1 MDAVTGGVG
10 GSVAGIPGGAEG
22 DLVRVQPGISH
33 GAQSFGYA
41 LLPWKV
47 RVPGCVDDAIGR
59 PGVSA
64 KLNRGLFCKL
74 TSVVASAGYGKT
86 CAVASWATGLA
97 RRGGASAPVVAWY
110 AIGAQEGNA
119 QMFWGYVCAALC
131 AAEPQLEGSLADLRF
146 PEDEGALA
154 RALDCAIVS
163 ASALRDRIV
172 LVLDDFHNV
181 QDEPSIAWGMRYLVQ
196 NLPANMHLVITS
208 RRPLALPLAKMRV
221 AGQLVS
227 IDENDLRFSSDEAS
241 EFFARS
247 SACRQADS
255 RQAQRQDVGSAPITC
270 QPDMLARIEAY
281 THGWPAGCRL
291 VAMLGE
297 GGQAGAALDSEE
309 VRDGMSDYLF
319 EEVFLGLPAD
329 YRDFLLK
336 TSVVESF
343 CPSLAA
349 ALTGMD
355 RAQAQGMAEA
365 LAQGDL
371 FIERI
376 EHKGLES
383 WYRYHLL
390 FADMLRRRAAG
401 TASSLDA
408 CRRAARDWYAEN
420 GYLEQAVSLCAT
432 LGDWD
437 VLRDIIVANWRALY
451 MSDSHQELVRWASR
465 MPEPVVL
472 SSPFLCAVLAMPYA
486 LAGRF
491 DLANSLIM
499 HAVDRLKSGEDF
511 LFALCMVQKAFLAS
525 FKARYTDMRQ
535 FAERA
540 LKYLP
545 DDEPYLRGM
554 MFQVLASSYSATDPL
569 RARSLFTQAVQ
580 EQAGLNNK
588 NLACSALGNLAMC
601 CANLG
606 LMGEARMHAHAALS
620 LYGEAERPCKPM
632 LSHSYLAQALAD
644 YEAGELDEAR
654 ASLEAFDRL
663 TAPQGTSVEMTGEA
677 LALKAKLLA
686 CLGGVGAPRDAQGAG
701 ADGEAR
707 ALFVRGLNASV
718 VGAAMVFPQAS
729 LVKPHAAA
737 VCEAARAGLT
747 AGMGHEGQLRVLEAL
762 AEWCAGPVSKA
773 RCEEFCAFVDAID
786 PQEPA
791 LVVHAQVAA
800 ALLCESAACIVR
812 ADAYLQAAVMRVET
826 GGPTRCLVENADALR
841 PTATR
846 LMATCRSSLVVAR
859 LNELFGGHTD
869 GAGRQDASGIS
880 CLTEREVDVMRLV
893 AAGMS
898 VAQAAEH
905 MVVSR
910 ETVKKHLANIYAKLG
925 VHSKMQ
931 AVALLRERGV
941 L

>member
-1 MDAVTGGVG
+1 MDAVTGGAG
-10 GSVAGIPGGAEG
+10 GSAAEIPGDADGGLSSAQG
-22 DLVRVQPGISH
+22 DPSR
-33 GAQSFGYA
+33 GAQTLGYA

-59 PGVSA
+59 LGVSA

-86 CAVASWATGLA
+86 CAVASWAASLA
-97 RRGGASAPVVAWY
+97 RRGGVPAPVVAWY
-110 AIGAQEGNA
+110 AIGAQEANVP
-119 QMFWGYVCAALC
+119 MFWGYVCASLC
-131 AAEPQLEGSLADLRF
+131 AAAPQLEGSLADLHF
-146 PEDEGALA
+146 PEDQGALA

-163 ASALRDRIV
+163 VASLDGRVV

-181 QDEPSIAWGMRYLVQ
+181 QDEPSIAWGVRYLVQ

-227 IDENDLRFSSDEAS
+227 IDENDLRFSSDEAA
-241 EFFARS
+241 EFFARNAEGRS
-247 SACRQADS
+247 PDPGLAQADP
-255 RQAQRQDVGSAPITC
+255 AACACP
-270 QPDMLARIEAY
+270 PDALARIEAY

-297 GGQAGAALDSEE
+297 GGQADAALDFEA
-309 VRDGMSDYLF
+309 VREGMSDYLF
-319 EEVFLGLPAD
+319 EEVFLGLPAEQ
-329 YRDFLLK
+329 RDFLLK

-355 RAQAQGMAEA
+355 RAQAQAMAET
-365 LAQGDL
+365 LARGDL
-371 FIERI
+371 FVERI
-376 EHKGLES
+376 EHQGLES
-383 WYRYHLL
+383 WYRYHTL
-390 FADMLRRRAAG
+390 FADMLKRRAAG
-401 TASSLDA
+401 LASSLGA
-408 CRRAARDWYAEN
+408 CRRAARDWYAKN
-420 GYLEQAVSLCAT
+420 GYLEQAVSLCST

-437 VLRDIIVANWRALY
+437 ALRDIIVANWRALY
-451 MSDSHQELVRWASR
+451 MSDSHRELVRWASR

-491 DLANSLIM
+491 DLANSLVM
-499 HAVDRLKSGEDF
+499 HAIDRLKSGEDF
-511 LFALCMVQKAFLAS
+511 LFAFCMVQKAYLAS
-525 FKARYTDMRQ
+525 FKARYADMRQ

-540 LKYLP
+540 LTYLP

-554 MFQVLASSYSATDPL
+554 MFQVLASSYSATEPL
-569 RARSLFTQAVQ
+569 RTRALLTQALQ
-580 EQAGLNNK
+580 EQAGVNNK
-588 NLACSALGNLAMC
+588 NLVCSALGNLALC

-606 LMGEARMHAHAALS
+606 LMSEARMHAHEALA
-620 LYGEAERPCKPM
+620 LYSEAERPCKPM
-632 LSHSYLAQALAD
+632 LAHARLAWALAT

-654 ASLEAFDRL
+654 AGLEAFECL
-663 TAPQGTSVEMTGEA
+663 TALQGTAAEMAGEA
-677 LALKAKLLA
+677 LALKAKLLY
-686 CLGGVGAPRDAQGAG
+686 CQGGARGPRDAGDVG
-701 ADGEAR
+701 PDSEA
-707 ALFVRGLNASV
+707 AVLFMRGLNASV
-718 VGAAMVFPQAS
+718 VGAAMVFPQID
-729 LVKPHAAA
+729 LIRPHAAA
-737 VCEAARAGLT
+737 VCEAARAGL
-747 AGMGHEGQLRVLEAL
+747 AAHMGHEGHLHVLEAL
-762 AEWCAGPVSKA
+762 AEWCAGSVSKA
-773 RCEEFCAFVDAID
+773 RCDEFCSFVDAID

-812 ADAYLQAAVMRVET
+812 ADAYLQAAVMRAET
-826 GGPTRCLVENADALR
+826 GEPTRCLVENADALR
-841 PTATR
+841 PTAER
-846 LMATCRSSLVVAR
+846 LMATCRAPLVVAR
-859 LNELFGGHTD
+859 LNMLYGSQAED
-869 GAGRQDASGIS
+869 PCRQGSADPR

-898 VAQAAEH
+898 VAQAAQSL
-905 MVVSR
+905 VVSR

-931 AVALLRERGV
+931 AVALLREQGV